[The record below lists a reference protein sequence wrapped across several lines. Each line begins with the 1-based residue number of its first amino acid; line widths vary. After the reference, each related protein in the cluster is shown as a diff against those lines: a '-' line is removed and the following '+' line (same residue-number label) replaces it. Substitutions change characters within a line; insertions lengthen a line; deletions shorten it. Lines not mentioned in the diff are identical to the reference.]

1 MLDMILMTF
10 QITFIT
16 FCYYYL
22 MEYYCINQ
30 LYVICSVSLLLNHLL
45 IAYYLYPN
53 CFDNLIIEVS
63 YNCIYY
69 YSKLQMEYTKIKS
82 YINFVK
88 TKLYI
93 PHDIEFIR
101 NGEVVY
107 KTYKTSIDSIKEI
120 PQFDFII
127 YSDNKLYNDIPVN
140 KVVYKSIPTDFTYA
154 KTNFK
159 FIIVNFI
166 QNNNVVQLNLSNNN
180 YNYYI
185 VNNEIN
191 YNFLL
196 YFLNNIEKCK
206 IQGTGI
212 DYKLQIMD
220 HNINEID
227 VLPRECLIFNNDDY
241 VKK

>member
-1 MLDMILMTF
+1 MLDMILMTLQF
-10 QITFIT
+10 TFIT

-22 MEYYCINQ
+22 IEYCYINQ
-30 LYVICSVSLLLNHLL
+30 LHIICSVSLLLNHLL
-45 IAYYLYPN
+45 ITYYFDPVF
-53 CFDNLIIEVS
+53 FDNFIIEVS

-88 TKLYI
+88 NKLYI
-93 PHDIEFIR
+93 PYDIEFIR

-107 KTYKTSIDSIKEI
+107 KTYKTSIRYIKEI

-140 KVVYKSIPTDFTYA
+140 KVVYNSIPSDFTYA

-166 QNNNVVQLNLSNNN
+166 QNNNVVQLNLSNNK

-185 VNNEIN
+185 VNNAIN

-227 VLPRECLIFNNDDY
+227 VLPTECLIFNNDDY